1 MMNFFLQQF
10 EDVRWLAFQ
19 AGRRASVMRCVC
31 LRFIDVFTV
40 FPRTLGIKKQP

>member
-10 EDVRWLAFQ
+10 EDVRWPALEGF
-19 AGRRASVMRCVC
+19 RRASVMRCMC

-40 FPRTLGIKKQP
+40 FLRTLWIKKQP